1 MFRMTYHIEVG
12 GMVLPLLTSVKIRK
26 DVKSLSDTATIICP
40 AVSHFRPLAFVRNV
54 KKGQRVSIALGYDDD
69 NRQEFDGFVKS
80 VALDDN
86 QLTIECEDP
95 LYVFRRVDIPNGEKT
110 DVTLKQLLDY
120 VLGEVNAYIRSEG
133 LGEPLKLNCLYD
145 YGYSKITFAHATAY
159 SVMEQIQKEG
169 KPNIFISGGVLNIVP
184 QYTHTNGIAH
194 YSMQR
199 NICRDGLK
207 LKWRDETDRDLYV
220 EVKAVDT
227 DGKTEISAYAGK
239 KGRDSNKME
248 VKFTRTKDKA
258 SLQTIADNLYK
269 SQVYTGYEGSFCGWL
284 VPFCDAGYVVELTDA
299 ANELRSGRYYVET
312 VEVSFSSAG
321 GVRSVSLGA
330 SVASGG

>member
-1 MFRMTYHIEVG
+1 MIKYYNSIKLQNCG
-12 GMVLPLLTSVKIRK
+12 IK
-26 DVKSLSDTATIICP
+26 
-40 AVSHFRPLAFVRNV
+40 FRPLAFVQNV

-86 QLTIECEDP
+86 QLTLECEDP

-110 DVTLKQLLDY
+110 NVTLKQLLDY

-133 LGEPLKLNCLYD
+133 LGDPLKLNCLYD
-145 YGYSKITFAHATAY
+145 YGYSKITFTHATAY

-184 QYTHTNGIAH
+184 QYTHTNGTAR

-207 LKWRDETDRDLYV
+207 LKWRNETDRDLYV
-220 EVKAVDT
+220 EVKAKDT
-227 DGKTEISAYAGK
+227 DGKTEIIATAGK
-239 KGRDSNKME
+239 ARQNADKLE
-248 VKFTRTKDKA
+248 VKFNAIKDKA

-269 SQVYTGYEGSFCGWL
+269 SQVYTGYEGSFNGWL

-299 ANELRSGRYYVET
+299 ANELRSGRYYVEA

-330 SVASGG
+330 SVS

>member
-40 AVSHFRPLAFVRNV
+40 AVSHFRPLAFAKKV
-54 KKGQRVSIALGYDDD
+54 KKGQQVSIALGYDDD
-69 NRQEFDGFVKS
+69 NLQEFDGFVKS

-86 QLTIECEDP
+86 QLTIECEDS
-95 LYVFRRVDIPNGEKT
+95 LYVFRRVDIPNGEKK
-110 DVTLKQLLDY
+110 DITLKQLLDY

-145 YGYSKITFAHATAY
+145 YGYKTFRFVNATAY
-159 SVMEQIQKEG
+159 DFMDQIQKEG
-169 KPNIFISGGVLNIVP
+169 KPSIYISDGVLNIVP
-184 QYTHTNGIAH
+184 QYTHTNGVAR

-207 LKWRDETDRDLYV
+207 LKWRDETDKDLYI
-220 EVKAVDT
+220 EVKAVDAKGGDIVAT
-227 DGKTEISAYAGK
+227 AGR
-239 KGRDSNKME
+239 KGRDNNKME
-248 VKFTRTKDKA
+248 VTFSTVKDQA

-299 ANELRSGRYYVET
+299 ANELRSGRYYVEA

-330 SVASGG
+330 SVSSGG

>member
-40 AVSHFRPLAFVRNV
+40 AVSHFRPLAFAQNV

-80 VALDDN
+80 VAIDDN

-110 DVTLKQLLDY
+110 NVTLKQLLDY
-120 VLGEVNAYIRSEG
+120 VLGEVNAYIRSEE

-145 YGYSKITFAHATAY
+145 YGYKTFRFVNATAY
-159 SVMEQIQKEG
+159 DFMDQIQKEG

-184 QYTHTNGIAH
+184 QYTHTNGVAR

-207 LKWRDETDRDLYV
+207 LKWRGETDKDLYV
-220 EVKAVDT
+220 EVKAKDINGGEITATV
-227 DGKTEISAYAGK
+227 GKPGGETIKLNLPG
-239 KGRDSNKME
+239 GR
-248 VKFTRTKDKA
+248 DKA
-258 SLQTIADNLYK
+258 SLQTIAGNLYK

-284 VPFCDAGYVVELTDA
+284 VPFCDAGYVAEVTDV
-299 ANELRSGRYYVET
+299 ANELRNGRYYVEA

-321 GVRSVSLGA
+321 GVRTVQIGA
-330 SVASGG
+330 CI

>member
-12 GMVLPLLTSVKIRK
+12 GMVLPLLTSAKIRK
-26 DVKSLSDTATIICP
+26 DVKSLTDTATIVCP
-40 AVSHFRPLAFVRNV
+40 AVSHFRPLAFVQNV

-95 LYVFRRVDIPNGEKT
+95 LYVFRRVDIPNGEKK
-110 DVTLKQLLDY
+110 DITLKQLLDY

-145 YGYSKITFAHATAY
+145 YGYKTFRFVNATAY
-159 SVMEQIQKEG
+159 DFMDQIQKEG

-184 QYTHTNGIAH
+184 QYTHTNGTAR

-207 LKWRDETDRDLYV
+207 LKWRDETDKQVYI
-220 EVKAVDT
+220 EVKA
-227 DGKTEISAYAGK
+227 KTEDGSEIIATAGK
-239 KGRDSNKME
+239 AGADALRLQFPT
-248 VKFTRTKDKA
+248 VKDKA

-269 SQVYTGYEGSFCGWL
+269 SKSYTGYEGSFCGWL

-299 ANELRSGRYYVET
+299 ANELRSGRYYVEA

-321 GVRSVSLGA
+321 GERTVRIGA
-330 SVASGG
+330 CI

>member
-12 GMVLPLLTSVKIRK
+12 GMVLPLLTSAKIRK
-26 DVKSLSDTATIICP
+26 DVKSLTDTATIVCP
-40 AVSHFRPLAFVRNV
+40 AVSHFRPLAFVQNV

-133 LGEPLKLNCLYD
+133 LGEPLRLNCLYD
-145 YGYSKITFAHATAY
+145 YGYKTFRFVNATAY
-159 SVMEQIQKEG
+159 DFMDQIQKEG

-184 QYTHTNGIAH
+184 QYTHTNGTAR

-207 LKWRDETDRDLYV
+207 LKWRDETDKQVYI
-220 EVKAVDT
+220 EVKA
-227 DGKTEISAYAGK
+227 KTEDGSEIIATAGK
-239 KGRDSNKME
+239 AGADALRLQFPT
-248 VKFTRTKDKA
+248 VKDKA

-269 SQVYTGYEGSFCGWL
+269 SKSYTGYEGSFCGWL

-299 ANELRSGRYYVET
+299 ANELRSGRYYVEA

-330 SVASGG
+330 SVSSGG

>member
-1 MFRMTYHIEVG
+1 
-12 GMVLPLLTSVKIRK
+12 MVLPLLTSVKIRK
-26 DVKSLSDTATIICP
+26 DVKSLSDTATVICP
-40 AVSHFRPLAFVRNV
+40 AVSHFRPLVFAQNV
-54 KKGQRVSIALGYDDD
+54 KKGQRVSIVLGYDDD

-110 DVTLKQLLDY
+110 NVALKQLLDY

-133 LGEPLKLNCLYD
+133 LGEPLKLNCPYD
-145 YGYSKITFAHATAY
+145 YGYNKFTFVNATAY
-159 SVMEQIQKEG
+159 EVLEQIQKEG

-184 QYTHTNGIAH
+184 QYTHTHGTAR

-207 LKWRDETDRDLYV
+207 LKWRDETDRDICIKV
-220 EVKAVDT
+220 TSKDT

-239 KGRDSNKME
+239 NGRDSNKME
-248 VKFTRTKDKA
+248 VKFTTIKDKA

-299 ANELRSGRYYVET
+299 ANELRSGRYYVEA

-330 SVASGG
+330 SVS